1 MSRKKLEI
9 WRAIF
14 VLAAMATGNICTAY
28 ETSTHA
34 VLSIRATGQSNL
46 SQSLSNIGLFSV
58 DDLLTLKG
66 ITGPQ
71 TYAVFEWIG
80 IGSILEDNAPRFV
93 NHFYNPLNGNGLT
106 RVFPPGIPSLTWALL
121 PAGTLGQDYSYNDA
135 RAYLLLGLT
144 SPLEADR
151 QSNLALTFRSL
162 GDTLHLIQDVAQ
174 PQHTRNDAHPF
185 NAYYEAFTDELR
197 KRGELESSIYSPVYP
212 GSDPSKFNK
221 VDNFW
226 HTGDGNSAATVATGI
241 GMADYSNRGF
251 VTTGTNFGG
260 TATTIEPD
268 PNFPMPDGSLAT
280 IERLPITD
288 PSLAGPVGPTQ
299 PLSGELWF
307 IRTPVVDTY
316 NPLETK
322 TIRTSTYSL
331 YTDAL
336 GEIPDPPMR
345 FSQNRFNFIDM
356 QSLLIP
362 RAVGY
367 SAGLINYF
375 FRGQIDVRLPKDGVY
390 AIVDH
395 TAQSA
400 NTGGCDTPCGFRKVK
415 LELKNSSPADE
426 EMGLG
431 TLRLVAKY
439 HLNNCYRSDLSG
451 EFGAPNYIGPACR
464 STAESIVVS
473 AANPISALGRDFVES
488 TFAFTDPIPINATDL
503 YLQVVFQGKLGV
515 EEGALAIATVDVRE
529 PTFLIFSNDTDFQA
543 VYNMDGT
550 FARTVPY
557 HEAGAS
563 SLNLE
568 LRFKQDAKDATAV
581 TAQLD
586 PGFYHRI
593 AVLTDQDYVD
603 YFLAERFLSEQN
615 FFTQE
620 WVPPA
625 TVNQTFSTGQVI
637 NFPEYVTLR
646 HTTATEWAYTANA
659 PGAPIYWEPGPM
671 CIDGSINCVPEDR
684 TVDAVV
690 RRYPP
695 FKQPDPVPMT
705 INF

>member
-9 WRAIF
+9 WRSIV
-14 VLAAMATGNICTAY
+14 VLAAMATGNICMAY
-28 ETSTHA
+28 ETGTHA
-34 VLSIRATGQSNL
+34 VLSIRAARQSNL
-46 SQSLSNIGLFSV
+46 SQSIFNIGLFSV
-58 DDLLTLKG
+58 DDPLTLKG

-71 TYAVFEWIG
+71 TYSAINWIG

-93 NHFYNPLNGNGLT
+93 NHFYNPLNGNGLSW
-106 RVFPPGIPSLTWALL
+106 VFPPGIPSLTWASL
-121 PAGTLGQDYSYNDA
+121 PAATLGQYYSYNDA

-151 QSNLALTFRSL
+151 QSNLALTFRTL

-174 PQHTRNDAHPF
+174 PQHTRNDPHPF
-185 NAYYEAFTDELR
+185 NAYYEVYTDKLR
-197 KRGELESSIYSPVYP
+197 KDGELESSNYAAVYP
-212 GSDPSKFNK
+212 GPDPSKFNTL
-221 VDNFW
+221 DNFW
-226 HTGDGNSAATVATGI
+226 HTGSGNNAATVATGI

-251 VTTGTNFGG
+251 VTTGTNFRG

-280 IERLPITD
+280 PDRVQIT
-288 PSLAGPVGPTQ
+288 SLVGPVGPNQ

-307 IRTPVVDTY
+307 INTPVVDTY
-316 NPLETK
+316 NPGETK
-322 TIRTSTYSL
+322 TIRTSTYSI
-331 YTDAL
+331 YTDEL
-336 GEIPDPPMR
+336 GQIPDPPMR
-345 FSQNRFNFIDM
+345 FSQNRFNFLDM
-356 QSLLIP
+356 QSLLVP

-375 FRGQIDVRLPKDGVY
+375 FRGQIDVQLPKDGVY

-400 NTGGCDTPCGFRKVK
+400 DAGGCDTPCGFRKVK
-415 LELKNSSPADE
+415 LELKKSSPAGE
-426 EMGLG
+426 EMGPG

-451 EFGAPNYIGPACR
+451 EFGAPNFTGPACR
-464 STAESIVVS
+464 SAAESIVVS
-473 AANPISALGRDFVES
+473 DAKPVSVVGDAFVEW

-503 YLQVVFQGKLGV
+503 YLQVVFQGKLG
-515 EEGALAIATVDVRE
+515 EEAGALAVATVDVRE
-529 PTFLIFSNDTDFQA
+529 PTFLIFSNDTDYQA
-543 VYNMDGT
+543 VYNMDGK
-550 FARTVPY
+550 FARTDPY
-557 HEAGAS
+557 RDAGAF
-563 SLNLE
+563 SLNLQ
-568 LRFKQDAKDATAV
+568 LRFRQDAKDPTAV
-581 TAQLD
+581 TNELD

-603 YFLAERFLSEQN
+603 YFLAERFFSEQN

-620 WVPPA
+620 WAPPA
-625 TVNQTFSTGQVI
+625 TVNQTLSTGQVI
-637 NFPEYVTLR
+637 HVPGYATLR
-646 HTTATEWAYTANA
+646 HTTATEWAYTGNA
-659 PGAPIYWEPGPM
+659 PGAPIYWEPGPI
-671 CIDGSINCVPEDR
+671 CIDGSVNCVPEDK

-695 FKQPDPVPMT
+695 FKQPDPVPMI